1 MVRYSVPVRQM
12 IKEAI
17 VALGGKATN
26 KQIIKWV
33 NEKYP
38 DDNVNQ
44 GTIDAQTL
52 ACTVNRQAR
61 VNFPENNKSKVFDE
75 RYDFLYSPESG
86 IVDSYDK
93 EKHGEY
99 TIKKEENKKARVFHN
114 GVPVSDDSNESRLLK
129 FLKDEMKMQQNYQ
142 PIVIKMLLEAKDT
155 SSISTFKQASIAVL
169 QQNGK
174 PLHYKEITKKAL
186 EQHLIETGGKTPEL
200 SLLRDMSEDI
210 RLNGKNAI
218 FKKINEGVYG
228 LNDYT
233 SKSESTVTVK
243 EIREKFAELNFGT
256 DTASS
261 INSVKGTLDETREL
275 VDFTGSTDTDTATLK
290 LNVVNSADIPE
301 CLKICGQAIARGH
314 IEKIVGDNFTV
325 WGVLPGSRQSSYEY
339 LDEFLE
345 SNSIGT

>member
-1 MVRYSVPVRQM
+1 MV
-12 IKEAI
+12 KEA
-17 VALGGKATN
+17 VKDLGGNTTH
-26 KQIIKWV
+26 KQIIDWINGKYDDV
-33 NEKYP
+33 NTE
-38 DDNVNQ
+38 
-44 GTIDAQTL
+44 TIRAQTN
-52 ACTVNRQAR
+52 ACTVNIPSRIHM
-61 VNFPENNKSKVFDE
+61 PECSRPREYDD
-75 RYDFLYSPESG
+75 RYDFLYSIGRGKVEF
-86 IVDSYDK
+86 YDHT
-93 EKHGEY
+93 KHGKW
-99 TIKKEENKKARVFHN
+99 TIMQNNNGKSTIAKD
-114 GVPVSDDSNESRLLK
+114 GVPLSDGSKPSLLK

-275 VDFTGSTDTDTATLK
+275 VDFTGSADTDTATLK

-301 CLKICGQAIARGH
+301 CLKICGQAIARWH

-325 WGVLPGSRQSSYEY
+325 WGVLPGSRQSGYEY

-345 SNSIGT
+345 SNSMGTGWNNLW